1 MESTKS
7 TLVRKTG
14 NAPSILLS
22 TLADFIVSMGLLS
35 VQSLREPPEHILFSV
50 LSMGQL
56 GIIHITPLNG
66 EMESSVLSSS
76 MVPLLQTTMR
86 ISE

>member
-7 TLVRKTG
+7 TLARKTG
-14 NAPSILLS
+14 NTRSLFLS
-22 TLADFIVSMGLLS
+22 TFADFIVSTGLPS
-35 VQSLREPPEHILFSV
+35 APSLLEPPEHILFSV

-56 GIIHITPLNG
+56 GITHITPLNG
-66 EMESSVLSSS
+66 EMESLVLSSS
-76 MVPLLQTTMR
+76 TAPLLETTMR